1 MVNAERRVLCC
12 GTFDYLHPG
21 HLSFLKQAAALGDDL
36 HVVIARDENV
46 LRIKGVAPDHDE
58 TKRQEM
64 VAEVDIATKVYL
76 GYRGEDFLR
85 IVKEINP
92 DVIALGYDQ
101 RAPRG
106 LATDMSHC
114 DIVVLQPHHPEKFK
128 SSLYRQHRNAE

>member
-46 LRIKGVAPDHDE
+46 LRIKGVAPDHAE

-64 VAEVDIATKVYL
+64 VAEVCLGKVATNKETSLVGPGL
-76 GYRGEDFLR
+76 LVLMVNGLVKIIFL
-85 IVKEINP
+85 
-92 DVIALGYDQ
+92 
-101 RAPRG
+101 
-106 LATDMSHC
+106 
-114 DIVVLQPHHPEKFK
+114 
-128 SSLYRQHRNAE
+128 

>member
-1 MVNAERRVLCC
+1 MANAERRVLCC

-21 HLSFLKQAAALGDDL
+21 HLSFLKQAAALGGDL

-64 VAEVDIATKVYL
+64 VAEVEIVTKVYL
-76 GYRGEDFLR
+76 GYPGEDFLR
-85 IVKEINP
+85 IVKEIDP

-128 SSLYRQHRNAE
+128 SSLYRQYRNAE